1 MHRLPEGRIYRLFCC
16 LPLRKIERRQRL
28 FGKEGRKD
36 CMNWN
41 QILFRLELCL
51 PGAVRNAEFL
61 LRIFVAMVLG
71 MLIGNERK
79 NRNKAA
85 GMRTHAM
92 VALGAALM
100 MVVSKYGFSDTAQ
113 GDGARL
119 ASQVVS
125 GVGFLGAGMIFVRNN
140 AVSGL
145 TTAAGV
151 WTTAG
156 IGLTVGAG
164 MYCVGILSAG
174 LMVLM
179 QNLSHRIPVF
189 SNVTTEAMIRMCI
202 RNSPGAV
209 EGLEDFLES
218 RKIGIQG
225 IQFSKTE
232 KETMKLEFEVTY
244 PTGLDKC
251 ALFCALVE
259 REEVLSAG
267 E

>member
-1 MHRLPEGRIYRLFCC
+1 M
-16 LPLRKIERRQRL
+16 KW
-28 FGKEGRKD
+28 D
-36 CMNWN
+36 
-41 QILFRLELCL
+41 QIFSMMEPYF
-51 PGAVRNAEFL
+51 PGILRNAELL
-61 LRIFVAMVLG
+61 LRIFIAMILG

-92 VALGAALM
+92 VALGSALM
-100 MVVSKYGFSDTAQ
+100 MVVSKYGFADTIQ

-119 ASQVVS
+119 AAQVVS

-164 MYCVGILSAG
+164 MYGVGILSAVM
-174 LMVLM
+174 MVIM
-179 QNLSHRIPVF
+179 QNISHKIPVF
-189 SNVTTEAMIRMCI
+189 SNVTAEGLIRLTI
-202 RNSPGAV
+202 LNKPGAV
-209 EGLEDFLES
+209 EALEYFLKDQ
-218 RKIGIQG
+218 KIEVQG
-225 IQFSKTE
+225 IQFNKTE
-232 KETMKLEFEVTY
+232 KESIKLEFEVTY
-244 PTGLDKC
+244 PLQLDKTS
-251 ALFCALVE
+251 LFCTLAD
-259 REEVLSAG
+259 REDVISVG

>member
-1 MHRLPEGRIYRLFCC
+1 M
-16 LPLRKIERRQRL
+16 KW
-28 FGKEGRKD
+28 D
-36 CMNWN
+36 
-41 QILFRLELCL
+41 QIFSMMEPYF
-51 PGAVRNAEFL
+51 PGILRNAELL
-61 LRIFVAMVLG
+61 LRIFIAMILG

-92 VALGAALM
+92 VALGSALM
-100 MVVSKYGFSDTAQ
+100 MVVSKYGFADTIQ

-119 ASQVVS
+119 AAQVVS

-164 MYCVGILSAG
+164 MYGVGILSAVM
-174 LMVLM
+174 MVIM
-179 QNLSHRIPVF
+179 QNISHKIPVF
-189 SNVTTEAMIRMCI
+189 SNVTAEGLIRLTI
-202 RNSPGAV
+202 LNKPGAV
-209 EGLEDFLES
+209 EALEHFLKDQ
-218 RKIGIQG
+218 KIEVQG
-225 IQFSKTE
+225 IQFNKTE
-232 KETMKLEFEVTY
+232 KESIKLEFEVTY
-244 PTGLDKC
+244 PLQLDKTS
-251 ALFCALVE
+251 LFCTLADRDDVIS
-259 REEVLSAG
+259 VG